1 MAAIRPDPKDAD
13 LSRHLSQTNVTRREM
28 PVTSGD
34 GYFSIAWRQLRRDRA
49 AMMGAALIVLISL
62 AALFAPLLAPHDPTE
77 QYRDGLTPDGQPV
90 PSTLVTYGSWQFPL
104 GTDPNGRDLLSRILY
119 GARVSLVVG
128 VFANTLA
135 VGIGTVLGA
144 VAGFFGNPLE
154 SVLMRFTDVMMA
166 FPTLLLAMTLTAILR
181 PSMWVIILVIGLV
194 YWTWIARVIYGQVVA
209 LRYRDFVV
217 ASRAVGS
224 PRSYTLTRHILPQ
237 LIPTIIVWGT
247 LGIATNVMLEA
258 SLSYLGIGVQPPTPS
273 WGGMIQQGQSY
284 YRAAPWLVIFP
295 GLAIMVTI
303 FAFNLLGDGLRDA
316 LDPSQ
321 KGRL

>member
-62 AALFAPLLAPHDPTE
+62 AALFAPLLAPHYPTE

-237 LIPTIIVWGT
+237 LVPTIIVWGT